1 MMEKVEVGAF
11 QNQPEFGD
19 ALGVQNYIY
28 DRKKTAGHWYEM
40 KKTWSNSIVRMGIVL
55 FMH

>member
-11 QNQPEFGD
+11 QNQAAFGD

-28 DRKKTAGHWYEM
+28 DRKKTAGRWYEM
-40 KKTWSNSIVRMGIVL
+40 TKAWSNSVRWAFFL